1 MLNPAPAAALSDELL
16 SCLTYVSPNEHEAA
30 LLSGL
35 SLKADE
41 HGVDQK
47 DLAAVVQNLCSRGIK
62 KLMITL
68 GSNGAVLCDERDR
81 IQIPC
86 VHMTEVKDPTAAGD
100 SFVGAF
106 CTGIAGGLSEKGG
119 ASDGSLYGGD
129 HRIRHG
135 SHAVSANTGSGM

>member
-47 DLAAVVQNLCSRGIK
+47 DLAAVVQICVPEESKNL
-62 KLMITL
+62 
-68 GSNGAVLCDERDR
+68 
-81 IQIPC
+81 
-86 VHMTEVKDPTAAGD
+86 
-100 SFVGAF
+100 
-106 CTGIAGGLSEKGG
+106 
-119 ASDGSLYGGD
+119 
-129 HRIRHG
+129 
-135 SHAVSANTGSGM
+135 